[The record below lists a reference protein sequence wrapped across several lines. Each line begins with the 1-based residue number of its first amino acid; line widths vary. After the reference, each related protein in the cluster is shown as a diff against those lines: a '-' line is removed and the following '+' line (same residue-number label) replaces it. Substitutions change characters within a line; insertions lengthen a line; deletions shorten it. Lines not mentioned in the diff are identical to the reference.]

1 MAEQKYVKFI
11 TALINATKNDTIEWS
26 YLDSNKLLC
35 QGMHWVK
42 ATTFYDNL
50 VGNTSPTPDF
60 NVESSFYTSQDDGY
74 IALYVYGNEPAE
86 LFIIPGTF
94 KSVVH
99 MSADQYGEYITRL
112 LNIVHSKFPSGDAMI
127 DQFMGSNGI
136 DIIEEI

>member
-1 MAEQKYVKFI
+1 MADQKYVNFI
-11 TALINATKNDTIEWS
+11 TALINATKNDSIEWS
-26 YLDSNKLLC
+26 YLDSNKLLY
-35 QGMHWVK
+35 QGMRWVK
-42 ATTFYDNL
+42 ATTIYDNL
-50 VGNTSPTPDF
+50 IGNTSPMPDF
-60 NVESSFYTSQDDGY
+60 NVESSFYTTQEDGY
-74 IALYVYGNEPAE
+74 IALYVHGNTPAE

>member
-1 MAEQKYVKFI
+1 MVEQKYVKFI
-11 TALINATKNDTIEWS
+11 TALINATKNDAIEWS

-50 VGNTSPTPDF
+50 VGNSSPTPDF

-74 IALYVYGNEPAE
+74 IALYVSGNDPAE
-86 LFIIPGTF
+86 LYIIPGTF